1 MGFMEYKKVTIDDIP
16 VISKLAKEI
25 WPKAYG
31 SIICNEQLDYMLNL
45 IYSPDALK
53 NQIENLHHQFIIAV
67 ENETPIGYASYSLLE
82 NDTYKLHKLY
92 ILQDFQCKGVGK
104 NIINNIIS
112 LIDSKKPIT
121 LRLNVNRYNPSVVFY
136 KKIGFEISHEE
147 DIEIGNG
154 FFMNDYV
161 MEKTFE

>member
-1 MGFMEYKKVTIDDIP
+1 MEYKMATIDDIT

-31 SIICNEQLDYMLNL
+31 SIISTEQLEYMLNL
-45 IYSPDALK
+45 IYTPDALK
-53 NQIENLHHQFIIAV
+53 NQIENLQHQFIIV
-67 ENETPIGYASYSLLE
+67 LHNENPIGYASYSLLE

-92 ILQDFQCKGVGK
+92 ILQDFHCKGVGK
-104 NIINNIIS
+104 NIINKIIS
-112 LIDSKKPIT
+112 LIDSKNPIK
-121 LRLNVNRYNPSVVFY
+121 LRLNVNRYNPSLAFY
-136 KKIGFEISHEE
+136 KKIGFEISHQE